1 MSLGPGEPRR
11 DCHTAA
17 RGFGMDHFTSPEPPH
32 ADVRRAV
39 GADLLALANYEHES
53 PLSIAETMNGPTWL
67 DSCARDLVACVG
79 SVEALESLDAE
90 SHRAEEL
97 EFDGLEPEDAELAGE
112 LVDLIGEAQLALDPE
127 MVTIIHRMVGRLAA
141 HPDKPLRRRA
151 QTPRIAAAIVWV
163 ALSASGMVG
172 RRSGTR
178 SATDIWFAFDTS
190 SASDIGH
197 SLAHALRNLA
207 NDDTPD
213 RLVGISHPP
222 MLTDPA
228 LLHSRYRRS
237 LVDRRHE
244 LKRAIRD
251 QQQREIRD
259 HPIQVRHGEGVRFA
273 TTPTTIRW
281 AVRSH
286 DENGRATVMLANG
299 DLQGMQLIS
308 ISVPDAYRLIA
319 ALEHALS
326 EPLAKAS

>member
-1 MSLGPGEPRR
+1 
-11 DCHTAA
+11 
-17 RGFGMDHFTSPEPPH
+17 MDHFTSTEPPH

-39 GADLLALANYEHES
+39 AADLVSLANYEHEP

-67 DSCARDLVACVG
+67 ASGARDLVACVG

-90 SHRAEEL
+90 PHQAEEL
-97 EFDGLEPEDAELAGE
+97 EFDILEPDDAELAGE
-112 LVDLIGEAQLALDPE
+112 LADLIAQAQLVLDPE
-127 MVTIIHRMVGRLAA
+127 TITIIHRVIGRLAA

-163 ALSASGMVG
+163 ALSASGLVG
-172 RRSGTR
+172 RRRGAR
-178 SATDIWFAFDTS
+178 SPSFIWLAFDTS
-190 SASDIGH
+190 SASDIGN
-197 SLAHALRNLA
+197 SLAYTLRNLE

-213 RLVGISHPP
+213 RLLGPDHPAMANPP

-244 LKRAIRD
+244 LKSYIRD
-251 QQQREIRD
+251 QQQRVMED
-259 HPIQVRHGEGVRFA
+259 HPIQIRRGGDVRFA
-273 TTPTTIRW
+273 TSPTTVRW

-286 DENGRATVMLANG
+286 DENGRATVMLAHG
-299 DLQGMQLIS
+299 DLRAMMLMS

-319 ALEHALS
+319 AVEHALS
-326 EPLAKAS
+326 EPLATAS